1 MNDFHGLPRGA
12 FVHAC
17 FRSAVIH
24 GLIPRAFSVRLFQLT
39 FCMNFFAGPFLHVL
53 FRSQG
58 FFCINFR
65 KAYTVGSVPVA
76 FSVLSFPGV
85 VSLRSL
91 TGDVLVVSVL
101 YFPLAFLC
109 GAFFRAFWQRVFRAL
124 FWSRWLAALFSK
136 RLCRALFH
144 KCFFRGLL
152 CVAFLSSTF
161 SWGRVP

>member
-24 GLIPRAFSVRLFQLT
+24 GLIPGVFSVRLFSVN

-65 KAYTVGSVPVA
+65 KAYTVGSFPVA

-101 YFPLAFLC
+101 YFSLAFLC
-109 GAFFRAFWQRVFRAL
+109 GAFFRAVLAEGFPCAFLEPLVSCAL
-124 FWSRWLAALFSK
+124 F
-136 RLCRALFH
+136 
-144 KCFFRGLL
+144 
-152 CVAFLSSTF
+152 
-161 SWGRVP
+161 